1 MDEKNYEWSKK
12 EKKTVRDNGDF
23 SSFYRRL
30 IELRK
35 EKKVISEGSIE
46 FLERENADVLAYK
59 RAYEKEEI
67 IVFNNLTGKEI
78 TVQMQPE
85 WKEYHKLLGN
95 YPDDSA
101 NIDGEKLVLRPY
113 ETLSLEA

>member
-1 MDEKNYEWSKK
+1 MCI
-12 EKKTVRDNGDF
+12 GI
-23 SSFYRRL
+23 L
-30 IELRK
+30 A
-35 EKKVISEGSIE
+35 ISDSRFLE

-67 IVFNNLTGKEI
+67 VVFNNLTGKEI

-95 YPDDSA
+95 YPDDSV
-101 NIDGEKLVLRPY
+101 NNDGEKLVLRAY